1 MDKNVFYSM
10 TYGVY
15 LVSVMDQ
22 DRPTG
27 CIANSAMQITSE
39 PATIAVSINHDNYT
53 HQAIKNSGVFALNI
67 LQEGINP
74 NLIGTFGFQSGKNCD
89 KFKGVKWHPCQDVP
103 VLDET
108 LGNVVLK
115 VIDTMETATH
125 TVFLG
130 EVIDGEVLHQE
141 PPMTYAYYHQV
152 VKGKAPKNA
161 PTYIAEEETKQ
172 EKWVCSLCGYEYDGE
187 LPFEELPED
196 YVCPI
201 CMQPKS
207 VFEKK

>member
-89 KFKGVKWHPCQDVP
+89 KFKGVKWHPRQDVP

>member
-1 MDKNVFYSM
+1 MDKNVFRSM

-89 KFKGVKWHPCQDVP
+89 KFKEVKWHLLQGAP
-103 VLDET
+103 VLDEA

-130 EVIDGEVLHQE
+130 EVIDAEVLHQE

-161 PTYIAEEETKQ
+161 PTYIAEEESKQ